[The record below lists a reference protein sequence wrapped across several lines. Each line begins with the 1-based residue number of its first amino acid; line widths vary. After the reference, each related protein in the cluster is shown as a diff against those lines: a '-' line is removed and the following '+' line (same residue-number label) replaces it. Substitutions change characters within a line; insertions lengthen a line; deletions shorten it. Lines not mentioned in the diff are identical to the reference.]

1 MRHEVGWGG
10 SWDTHCAVLYTVHVH
25 MHTHTCTLTHTHTH
39 THTHTRTSV
48 DPTSSHRI
56 QLSDDIPNLSSVDAA
71 ANEDVDTSNEGL
83 IKLFNL
89 QGNI

>member
-1 MRHEVGWGG
+1 MWAYKVLVDIILVEEHSLYGA
-10 SWDTHCAVLYTVHVH
+10 THI
-25 MHTHTCTLTHTHTH
+25 HTH

-71 ANEDVDTSNEGL
+71 ANEDVETLNEGL